1 MAAYSRIFHHIT
13 LDDVKQRHQDKIIA
27 QKIKEEKEKEQ
38 EEYIRALIEEK
49 KLWQHNWRED
59 LLNETLANT
68 TTGVFAYRTTATSG
82 GESSVDAV
90 DGAAE
95 ASYEALPGEASA
107 FSNTAITSGGPG
119 TGQSRGF
126 NVGQD
131 YLEFGGD
138 SGAGYPRLASF
149 KKVDSTNFTKV
160 TITAIRGNGSN
171 GGDAPE
177 DSGDELVLWYQR
189 GSDSMV
195 EVGTIIPLGNDTS
208 GLEDWSIDLPDGAK
222 GENTQFILRQA
233 DHAGQDFDTYG
244 VTAIK
249 YHKTTV
255 TPEIVFT
262 SLDSEEAT
270 SFIRSEPTQ
279 SKTSAK
285 KRKKKINTLLKGSRQ
300 YTDHT
305 FGEKFPGSGARD
317 VGEVEIDSFT
327 PQAQPDLLSQARQ
340 AATTKIGSGTDGT
353 VEPFAATPSTSQVPP
368 ASQDATISSLSPADK
383 AKFEK
388 SGQIPSPKEQAKF
401 NSTYKPTKADPFGK
415 PQDNSNAAF
424 NAWSKALDAEL
435 MRQHKDLVT
444 KAGYGWTLGTAG
456 KNFQDST
463 YIAFSNYPPGTP
475 EHALSQAITA
485 LWKSVMDARN
495 AYGKQIGKG
504 GEKELTWD
512 ELMARDAAKEDPY
525 GTAWGGKD
533 PTDTDAAD
541 TDDVDT
547 DDADTDVD
555 DTDVDAKGDQGDPWD
570 TPDTDQPPTDEK
582 GAKDILG
589 NMAKGLMDKIKSL
602 PGVDWAGDA
611 INGIAD
617 GFSNLTNVMDTLK
630 NAEKSGNIKDGKI
643 VEGAKGSL
651 SNPMINHV
659 KNSTAE
665 DIIKGVDFSKPLGI
679 GSQIQQN
686 VSQNPIEGNIGAKGI
701 HNNLPGLGSNDDQYP
716 SPYIND
722 KGDLIIPDTFAF
734 RPHGHEDN
742 KLVQAISNIAG
753 ALGGDKEKV
762 QNWAAT
768 KIDSSLGAFIPNI
781 PGQDDPIVHFQ
792 TVIPKNQL
800 TQIQNKFQQIADTA
814 KR

>member
-1 MAAYSRIFHHIT
+1 
-13 LDDVKQRHQDKIIA
+13 
-27 QKIKEEKEKEQ
+27 
-38 EEYIRALIEEK
+38 
-49 KLWQHNWRED
+49 
-59 LLNETLANT
+59 
-68 TTGVFAYRTTATSG
+68 
-82 GESSVDAV
+82 
-90 DGAAE
+90 
-95 ASYEALPGEASA
+95 
-107 FSNTAITSGGPG
+107 
-119 TGQSRGF
+119 
-126 NVGQD
+126 
-131 YLEFGGD
+131 
-138 SGAGYPRLASF
+138 
-149 KKVDSTNFTKV
+149 
-160 TITAIRGNGSN
+160 
-171 GGDAPE
+171 
-177 DSGDELVLWYQR
+177 
-189 GSDSMV
+189 
-195 EVGTIIPLGNDTS
+195 
-208 GLEDWSIDLPDGAK
+208 
-222 GENTQFILRQA
+222 
-233 DHAGQDFDTYG
+233 
-244 VTAIK
+244 
-249 YHKTTV
+249 
-255 TPEIVFT
+255 
-262 SLDSEEAT
+262 
-270 SFIRSEPTQ
+270 
-279 SKTSAK
+279 
-285 KRKKKINTLLKGSRQ
+285 
-300 YTDHT
+300 
-305 FGEKFPGSGARD
+305 
-317 VGEVEIDSFT
+317 
-327 PQAQPDLLSQARQ
+327 
-340 AATTKIGSGTDGT
+340 
-353 VEPFAATPSTSQVPP
+353 
-368 ASQDATISSLSPADK
+368 
-383 AKFEK
+383 
-388 SGQIPSPKEQAKF
+388 
-401 NSTYKPTKADPFGK
+401 
-415 PQDNSNAAF
+415 
-424 NAWSKALDAEL
+424 
-435 MRQHKDLVT
+435 
-444 KAGYGWTLGTAG
+444 
-456 KNFQDST
+456 
-463 YIAFSNYPPGTP
+463 
-475 EHALSQAITA
+475 
-485 LWKSVMDARN
+485 MDARN

-512 ELMARDAAKEDPY
+512 ELMARDAAGEDPY

-533 PTDTDAAD
+533 PTDTDDA
-541 TDDVDT
+541 DT

-742 KLVQAISNIAG
+742 KMVQAISNIAG

-814 KR
+814 KRKAYSIDDPVSPSGEEKKKKVTEAVSPKRK